1 MEQSGSGGSV
11 FARVVSPFINGIKRV
26 VTDIG
31 IFTDRQAYRDEI
43 ARYEGDL
50 RHNTQYDS
58 PHAENEPQLKINA
71 DEREAVTS

>member
-11 FARVVSPFINGIKRV
+11 FARVTSPFVNGIKRV

-31 IFTDRQAYRDEI
+31 IFTNRQAYRDEI
-43 ARYEGDL
+43 ARYEGEL
-50 RHNTQYDS
+50 RHNTQHDS
-58 PHAENEPQLKINA
+58 THAENEPQLKIDT